1 MVVFHSILHLR
12 LQLPLNPFQRFHQ
25 SLALR
30 KRHNTN
36 LDWRIT
42 LIPTLQLLFN
52 VLTDFIEVGMLHA
65 LLCGEALLP
74 LTRATHKHL
83 MIVDEDV
90 IEEVV
95 QLDTDQIVPSG
106 GRKLAPVSLSAD
118 SHLVHHLGVHFQ
130 LIRVDVLEQ
139 VFGAEHVHDLAQL
152 VHIPMRAE
160 EWALVENERGEHA
173 PERPNVHGVI
183 VVLDVTRSVR
193 EDVIVGEQLGPLVV
207 ARAHA
212 HVELFIYP

>member
-90 IEEVV
+90 IEEIV
-95 QLDTDQIVPSG
+95 QLDTD
-106 GRKLAPVSLSAD
+106 
-118 SHLVHHLGVHFQ
+118 
-130 LIRVDVLEQ
+130 
-139 VFGAEHVHDLAQL
+139 
-152 VHIPMRAE
+152 
-160 EWALVENERGEHA
+160 
-173 PERPNVHGVI
+173 
-183 VVLDVTRSVR
+183 
-193 EDVIVGEQLGPLVV
+193 
-207 ARAHA
+207 
-212 HVELFIYP
+212 